1 VIRAVDSK
9 HILWLDGNTFA
20 MEWKFF
26 EPLVSGPTRLRNC
39 AYSLHDY
46 SSLGFPSGEAFVWS
60 DELRAKLERQFLRKT
75 EFMHIHKVVAWNG
88 EFGPVYEDPRVVGRE
103 VAEGVNAQRYGLL
116 GEQLGI
122 YERYGFSWSIW
133 LYKDIGLQGMV
144 RVDPESRYLRTIE
157 PFLEK
162 KSVAQRDAWGNYP
175 SKRVEDVLKPFVVSY
190 YFYTFRVD

>member
-1 VIRAVDSK
+1 
-9 HILWLDGNTFA
+9 

-46 SSLGFPSGEAFVWS
+46 SSMGFPSGEAFVGS
-60 DELRAKLERQFLRKT
+60 DEQKAKLGREFLRKA
-75 EFMHIHKVVAWNG
+75 EFMHAHKVVAWNG
-88 EFGPVYEDPRVVGRE
+88 RFGPVYEDPRVVGRE
-103 VAEGVNAQRYGLL
+103 RAEGVNAQRYGLL

-122 YERYGFSWSIW
+122 YERYGVSWSIW

-144 RVDPESRYLRTIE
+144 RVDPESRYLRTIK

-162 KSVAQRDAWGNYP
+162 K
-175 SKRVEDVLKPFVVSY
+175 RVTQLD
-190 YFYTFRVD
+190 T